1 MDLLR
6 ALLRTLLLY
15 KMLKYLLRIFD
26 VLRNL
31 THPHILPHSSCELV
45 EWYLAE
51 KVFFKLNFP
60 GIRMPTPYGAV
71 CSRVSP

>member
-31 THPHILPHSSCELV
+31 THPHILPLQLRVLV

-51 KVFFKLNFP
+51 KSIF
-60 GIRMPTPYGAV
+60 
-71 CSRVSP
+71 